1 MGSVRDLE
9 LIDTPAA
16 EPLVLVES
24 PSAVPARRIGPLV
37 AAGFVWAVVL
47 GNAALIVW
55 LWIHG
60 GNLNVHTTGDL
71 LTSIAR
77 ITGLLGAYL
86 ALLQVILLA
95 RLPWL
100 ERVVGFD
107 RLSVWH
113 RWNGH
118 ACLDLILAHVVFSV
132 YGYALLDKI
141 SLPAEVSTMLGGGV
155 YPGMITATVGTA
167 LLVFVVV
174 SSIVI
179 VRRRLSYEAW
189 YVVHLSAYAGI
200 ALGWFHQIPTGNEL
214 VLDRLAADYWRGLY
228 AATIVLL
235 VVFRFGMPIVNAL
248 RFRLRVAEVV
258 AEGPG
263 VVSVRIVGRGLE
275 RLKAQAGQF
284 FLWRFLT
291 GSRWLM

>member
-1 MGSVRDLE
+1 MGDVRDIE
-9 LIDTPAA
+9 LIDQAVL
-16 EPLVLVES
+16 EPLVLAER
-24 PSAVPARRIGPLV
+24 PSGVPERRVRPLV
-37 AAGFVWAVVL
+37 AVSLVWALVL
-47 GNAALIVW
+47 ANAALILW
-55 LWIHG
+55 LWVHG

-141 SLPAEVSTMLGGGV
+141 SL
-155 YPGMITATVGTA
+155 
-167 LLVFVVV
+167 
-174 SSIVI
+174 
-179 VRRRLSYEAW
+179 
-189 YVVHLSAYAGI
+189 
-200 ALGWFHQIPTGNEL
+200 
-214 VLDRLAADYWRGLY
+214 
-228 AATIVLL
+228 
-235 VVFRFGMPIVNAL
+235 
-248 RFRLRVAEVV
+248 
-258 AEGPG
+258 
-263 VVSVRIVGRGLE
+263 
-275 RLKAQAGQF
+275 
-284 FLWRFLT
+284 
-291 GSRWLM
+291 